1 MKESEMMNSALE
13 NARKKLAK
21 MNLLDDFLFGS
32 VVAYPE
38 FGERFVKILLKTIFG
53 REFKYLSVTAQKVLY
68 GTHMTLLG

>member
-1 MKESEMMNSALE
+1 MKESEMMNSALG

-38 FGERFVKILLKTIFG
+38 FGERFVKILLKTI
-53 REFKYLSVTAQKVLY
+53 
-68 GTHMTLLG
+68 HMTLLG